1 MSRGIPVPIT
11 PSVLDWAISESG
23 YSREEIADAIGVS
36 IETLERWKSGDPKPT
51 LTQARRLAAKLH
63 RPLASFLLPSP
74 PPSRPLPVEFRKP
87 IGQQRELSPK
97 ERRHVRRAARLQE
110 ILSWVATELSMSL
123 SKTPSASL
131 SESPVSVAQRAR
143 DLIDVS
149 TSSQMDWPS
158 SSSAFDNWRAALEST
173 GHIVFL
179 FSLGKDSCRGF
190 SIWDDYAPVVA
201 INTAWNEE
209 ARIFTLFHEF
219 GHLITRTS
227 SACVESIRT
236 SANADPVE
244 RWCERFAADLLMP
257 SSAIEASLV
266 QYGWRPGDSIT
277 SLSLASRIAR
287 RFKVS
292 LRAAVIRLIELGTA
306 TWNLYDDIPP
316 ISDKKGEGGG
326 GGGRKR
332 AQIREDQF
340 GSRATSLLV
349 RAVEKD
355 VLSRS
360 QAIDFLDIPDAAFDD
375 LTRTVLR
382 GD

>member
-1 MSRGIPVPIT
+1 MSRVTPVPIT

-23 YSREEIADAIGVS
+23 YSLKELAAEVGVS
-36 IETLERWKSGDPKPT
+36 IETFEQWKSGNPKPT
-51 LTQARRLAAKLH
+51 LTQARKLAAKLH
-63 RPLASFLLPSP
+63 RPLASFLLPAP

-87 IGQQRELSPK
+87 IGQQRELNPN

-110 ILSWVATELSMSL
+110 ILSWVATELGMTL

-131 SESPVSVAQRAR
+131 SESPVSVAKRAR
-143 DLIDVS
+143 DLLDIS
-149 TSSQMDWPS
+149 NASQMAWSS

-190 SIWDDYAPVVA
+190 SIWDDYAPVLA

-227 SACVESIRT
+227 SACIESIRT
-236 SANADPVE
+236 GAHADPVE
-244 RWCERFAADLLMP
+244 RWCERFAADVLMP
-257 SSAIEASLV
+257 ASAIKASLV
-266 QYGWRPGDSIT
+266 DYGWQPGDSIT

-287 RFKVS
+287 RFRVS
-292 LRAAVIRLIELGTA
+292 LRAAVIRLIELGA
-306 TWNLYDDIPP
+306 ASWNLYDEIPP
-316 ISDKKGEGGG
+316 ISDKKKEGGG

-332 AQIREDQF
+332 AQIREDEF
-340 GSRATSLLV
+340 GGLATSLLT

-360 QAIDFLDIPDAAFDD
+360 QAIDFLDIPDVAFDD
-375 LTRTVLR
+375 LTRSVLR
-382 GD
+382 R

>member
-1 MSRGIPVPIT
+1 MSRVTPVPIT
-11 PSVLDWAISESG
+11 PSVLDWAIAESG
-23 YSREEIADAIGVS
+23 YSLKELAAEIGVS
-36 IETLERWKSGDPKPT
+36 IETFEQWKSGNPKPT
-51 LTQARRLAAKLH
+51 LTQARKLAAKLH

-87 IGQQRELSPK
+87 IGQQRELNPN

-110 ILSWVATELSMSL
+110 ILSWVATELGMTL

-131 SESPVSVAQRAR
+131 SESPVSVAKRAR
-143 DLIDVS
+143 DLLHIS
-149 TSSQMDWPS
+149 NASQMAWPS

-201 INTAWNEE
+201 INTAWSEE

-227 SACVESIRT
+227 SACIESIRT
-236 SANADPVE
+236 SANTDPVE
-244 RWCERFAADLLMP
+244 RWCERFAAALLMP
-257 SSAIEASLV
+257 ASAINASLV
-266 QYGWRPGDSIT
+266 EYGWQPGDSIT
-277 SLSLASRIAR
+277 SLSLASRVAR
-287 RFKVS
+287 HFRVS
-292 LRAAVIRLIELGTA
+292 LRAAVIRLIELGA
-306 TWNLYDDIPP
+306 ASWNLYDEIPP
-316 ISDKKGEGGG
+316 ISDKKREGGG

-332 AQIREDQF
+332 AQIREDEF
-340 GSRATSLLV
+340 GGRATSLLV

-360 QAIDFLDIPDAAFDD
+360 QAIDFLDIPDAAFDA
-375 LTRTVLR
+375 LSRSVLR
-382 GD
+382 R

>member
-23 YSREEIADAIGVS
+23 YSHKEIADAIGVS
-36 IETLERWKSGDPKPT
+36 IETFEQWKSGDPKPT
-51 LTQARRLAAKLH
+51 LTQARKLATKLH

-74 PPSRPLPVEFRKP
+74 PHSRPLAVEFRKP
-87 IGQQRELSPK
+87 LGQQRKLRPI
-97 ERRHVRRAARLQE
+97 ERQHLRRAARLQE
-110 ILSWVATELSMSL
+110 ILSWVATELGMSVL
-123 SKTPSASL
+123 QTPSESL
-131 SESPVSVAQRAR
+131 NESPVSVAKRTR
-143 DLIDVS
+143 DLLHVS
-149 TSSQMDWPS
+149 ATSQMAWPS
-158 SSSAFDNWRAALEST
+158 SSMAFDYWRAALESS

-236 SANADPVE
+236 STNADPVE
-244 RWCERFAADLLMP
+244 RWCERFAAAVLMP
-257 SSAIEASLV
+257 ASAIEGSLAE
-266 QYGWRPGDSIT
+266 YGWRPGDSIT
-277 SLSLASRIAR
+277 NLTLASRIAR
-287 RFKVS
+287 RFRVS

-306 TWNLYDDIPP
+306 SWELYDAIPP

-349 RAVEKD
+349 KAVEKD

-360 QAIDFLDIPDAAFDD
+360 QAIDFLDIPDTAFDA
-375 LTRTVLR
+375 LARTVLR

>member
-1 MSRGIPVPIT
+1 MSRVTQVPIT

-23 YSREEIADAIGVS
+23 YSLKEIADAVGVT
-36 IETLERWKSGDPKPT
+36 IETFEHWKSGNPKPT
-51 LTQARRLAAKLH
+51 LTQARKLAAKLH
-63 RPLASFLLPSP
+63 RPLAAFLLPSP
-74 PPSRPLPVEFRKP
+74 PPSRPLAVEFRKP
-87 IGQQRELSPK
+87 IGQQRELSPN
-97 ERRHVRRAARLQE
+97 ERRHMRRAARLQE
-110 ILSWVATELSMSL
+110 ILSWVATELGMTL

-131 SESPVSVAQRAR
+131 RESPVSVAKRAR
-143 DLIDVS
+143 DLLGVS
-149 TSSQMDWPS
+149 TATQMAWPS

-190 SIWDDYAPVVA
+190 SIWDDHAPVVA

-227 SACVESIRT
+227 SACVEAVRT

-244 RWCERFAADLLMP
+244 RWCERFAADVLMP
-257 SSAIEASLV
+257 ASAIEASLV
-266 QYGWRPGDSIT
+266 QHGWQPGDFIT
-277 SLSLASRIAR
+277 SLTLASRIAR
-287 RFKVS
+287 QFRVS
-292 LRAAVIRLIELGTA
+292 LRAAVIRLIELGA
-306 TWNLYDDIPP
+306 ASWNLYDEIPP
-316 ISDKKGEGGG
+316 ISDQKEEGGG
-326 GGGRKR
+326 GGARKR